1 VHFIEASLTAADV
14 ARDGVHMKR
23 GGKLKTAK
31 AIKDF
36 VWGL

>member
-1 VHFIEASLTAADV
+1 MIYEYLSVSVIWNIFVVHL
-14 ARDGVHMKR
+14 KR